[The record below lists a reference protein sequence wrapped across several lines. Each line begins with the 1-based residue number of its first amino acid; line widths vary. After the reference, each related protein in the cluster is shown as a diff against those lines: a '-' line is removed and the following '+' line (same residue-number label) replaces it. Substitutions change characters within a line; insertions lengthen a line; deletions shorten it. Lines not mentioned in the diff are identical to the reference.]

1 MNDNSNAVT
10 TSTKHNC
17 GCRTLKPTTSLLIR
31 RLFFPADIST
41 GRNRVVVIGLVSDAG
56 DPGSTPVCDS
66 NYRSVQLPVC
76 V

>member
-1 MNDNSNAVT
+1 MNNNSNA
-10 TSTKHNC
+10 N
-17 GCRTLKPTTSLLIR
+17 
-31 RLFFPADIST
+31 IST

-66 NYRSVQLPVC
+66 NYRSVQLC

>member
-1 MNDNSNAVT
+1 MYSA
-10 TSTKHNC
+10 
-17 GCRTLKPTTSLLIR
+17 GQGTL
-31 RLFFPADIST
+31 FPAYTST